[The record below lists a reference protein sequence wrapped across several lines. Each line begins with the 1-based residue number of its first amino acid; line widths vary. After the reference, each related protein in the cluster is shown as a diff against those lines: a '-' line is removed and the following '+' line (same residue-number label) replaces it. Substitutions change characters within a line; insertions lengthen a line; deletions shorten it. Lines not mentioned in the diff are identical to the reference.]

1 MVCEKYRKTPS
12 ICNTDD
18 AIKYSE
24 QYWDPINHL
33 IDGNIPDCYMK
44 NMKIVQVYYI
54 RANNSLL
61 KILFVICPLVF
72 VVDIL
77 NSIQDYNQGNLCDSN
92 WI

>member
-33 IDGNIPDCYMK
+33 IDGNIPDCYMEKYENITNILYTSKQYFIK
-44 NMKIVQVYYI
+44 NPFCYL
-54 RANNSLL
+54 SLSVCSRYF
-61 KILFVICPLVF
+61 K
-72 VVDIL
+72 
-77 NSIQDYNQGNLCDSN
+77 
-92 WI
+92 